1 MFLLNRFATP
11 FALAFVLAATLASGA
26 DRREARAA
34 TGFTSVNLSAPV
46 NVDVVQGDT
55 EGLVLEGDDAALADL
70 ETVVEQGAL
79 KIRKI
84 SRKDIA
90 AMSKVR
96 VHVSAKAIEALRIS
110 GSGDITAARPSRSD
124 AQDRGVGSGDVRI
137 PDLDAGTLD
146 VSVAGSGDVLVGGK
160 ADTLSTSIAGSGDV
174 KVGKL
179 AARTAKVSIAG
190 SGDVILWASEQLSV
204 NLVGS
209 GDVRFYGDPEV
220 KRNIVGS
227 GSVRRLGATPS

>member
-1 MFLLNRFATP
+1 MYLLNRFATP
-11 FALAFVLAATLASGA
+11 FALAFLLAATLASGA
-26 DRREARAA
+26 ERREARAA
-34 TGFTSVNLSAPV
+34 TGFSAVNLSAPV
-46 NVDVVQGDT
+46 NVNLVQGDT
-55 EGLVLEGDDAALADL
+55 EGLVLEGDEAALADL

-84 SRKDIA
+84 SRMDIP

-96 VHVSAKAIEALRIS
+96 VTVNARVIEALRIS
-110 GSGDITAARPSRSD
+110 GSGDITAARLHATTLKIAVS
-124 AQDRGVGSGDVRI
+124 GSGDVRI
-137 PDLDAGTLD
+137 AELDAGTLD
-146 VSVAGSGDVLVGGK
+146 VSVAGSGDVLAAGK

-190 SGDVILWASEQLSV
+190 SGDVVVWAREQLSV
-204 NLVGS
+204 SLVGS

-220 KRNIVGS
+220 KRTIVGS

>member
-1 MFLLNRFATP
+1 VYLLNRFATP
-11 FALAFVLAATLASGA
+11 FALAFLLAATLASGA
-26 DRREARAA
+26 ERREARAA
-34 TGFTSVNLSAPV
+34 TGFSAVNLSAPV
-46 NVDVVQGDT
+46 NVNLVQGDT
-55 EGLVLEGDDAALADL
+55 EGLVLEGDEAALADL

-84 SRKDIA
+84 SRMDIP

-96 VHVSAKAIEALRIS
+96 VTVNARVIEALRIS
-110 GSGDITAARPSRSD
+110 GSGDITAARLHATTLKIAVS
-124 AQDRGVGSGDVRI
+124 GSGDVR
-137 PDLDAGTLD
+137 
-146 VSVAGSGDVLVGGK
+146 GDVLAAGK

-190 SGDVILWASEQLSV
+190 SGDVVVWAREQLSV
-204 NLVGS
+204 SLVGS

-220 KRNIVGS
+220 KRTIVGS